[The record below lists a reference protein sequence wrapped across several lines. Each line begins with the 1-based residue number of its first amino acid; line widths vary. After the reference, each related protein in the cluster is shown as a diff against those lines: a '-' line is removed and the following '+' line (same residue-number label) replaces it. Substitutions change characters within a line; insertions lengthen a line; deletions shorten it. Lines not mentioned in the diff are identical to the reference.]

1 MTLIQKV
8 ILQTF
13 ITSGQ
18 PMERGDVARM
28 LDDGAFGRGK
38 LAADFCFSVLN
49 QCLRQ
54 NWLTRERATWYR
66 LTDEGR
72 RILAKSTLAANNDT
86 SADHPAGS
94 LTGQN

>member
-72 RILAKSTLAANNDT
+72 RMLAESSQDRPQRAQTPPDGK
-86 SADHPAGS
+86 
-94 LTGQN
+94 